1 MGLKEAYKQTHRCLS
16 GVGLGECVEPYTHVS
31 AVDALRLEYRPKF
44 VRFLIIAE
52 SHVRKSDGQFAETGP
67 GLVFNPRH
75 PTPWWEDL
83 LFPGFGGT
91 ASKSVFYREKCL
103 ARLKDN
109 GFWVLDASILA
120 LSGYQKVDPNWGP
133 RPLDDYRQQVVR
145 DSWHYYTGAILDSI
159 LTQKEKPVVVLYTR
173 VLEMLGEQ
181 LRADVAVSSFLLKFR
196 RGSNDSIYEATTYPH
211 GTSRFREAAIQAGLE
226 RCLRKI

>member
-16 GVGLGECVEPYTHVS
+16 GVGLGECVEPYAHVS
-31 AVDALRLEYRPKF
+31 AVDTLRLEYRPKF

-52 SHVRKSDGQFAETGP
+52 SHVRKSDGSSRKPGP
-67 GLVFNPRH
+67 VSCSTQGILPRGGR
-75 PTPWWEDL
+75 TSCFQDL
-83 LFPGFGGT
+83 GHGI
-91 ASKSVFYREKCL
+91 KSAFYREKCL

-120 LSGYQKVDPNWGP
+120 LSGYQKVDPKWGP
-133 RPLDDYRQQVVR
+133 RPVDDYRQQVVR

-159 LTQKEKPVVVLYTR
+159 LTQKEEPVIVLYTR

-181 LRADVAVSSFLLKFR
+181 LRADVAGSSFLLKFR
-196 RGSNDSIYEATTYPH
+196 RGSNDSI
-211 GTSRFREAAIQAGLE
+211 
-226 RCLRKI
+226 